1 MLYVGLDI
9 HSKQITVC
17 ILNERN
23 EAILRGQFRRID
35 ALLKNLES
43 LGEPFEVC
51 FEASTGYGRWY
62 DLFSRSA
69 ARVVVAHPGLLRL
82 IYRSKKKNDRRDA
95 EQLAKLLLCN
105 MVPTV
110 HVPSAEVRVWREL
123 ITFRGV
129 LIQKRTRAKNGVRAL
144 LKTVGLAAP
153 GRRGLWTKGGLAW
166 LKQQPFTQEL
176 HALKRD
182 LLVEEIESLSA
193 RIGRVERQLNAI
205 AAGRPEVWQLRSIP
219 GVGPRT
225 AEAIVAFLDNPH
237 RFAHSKKVGAYLGVV
252 PSQDQS
258 GDKNRL
264 GHITRQGSATCRRLL
279 TEATW
284 QALRRSPTVRAYFE
298 RIRRNDPERRKIA
311 LVATVHYL
319 ARVMWAL
326 LKQGTLWK
334 ENVQS
339 QAA

>member
-9 HSKQITVC
+9 HSKQTTICV
-17 ILNERN
+17 LDERN
-23 EAILRGQFRRID
+23 AVVVRSQVHWMDEVLQVLDR
-35 ALLKNLES
+35 LP
-43 LGEPFEVC
+43 EPFEVC
-51 FEASTGYGRWY
+51 FEASTGYGRWHEV
-62 DLFSRSA
+62 LTSRA
-69 ARVVVAHPGLLRL
+69 RRVVVAHPGLLRL

-95 EQLAKLLLCN
+95 AQLAKLLLCD
-105 MVPTV
+105 MVPAV
-110 HVPSAEVRVWREL
+110 HVPPADVRAWREM
-123 ITFRGV
+123 ITFRRT

-153 GRRGLWTKGGLAW
+153 SRAKLWTKAGLCW
-166 LKQQPFTQEL
+166 RKSQQFRQEL
-176 HALKRD
+176 HALQRD
-182 LLVEEIESLSA
+182 MLVQEIETLSEQI
-193 RIGRVERQLNAI
+193 RRVERQLNRL
-205 AAGRPEVWQLRSIP
+205 AASRPEVWQLRTIP

-237 RFAHSKKVGAYLGVV
+237 RFSCSKKVGAYFGLV

-264 GHITRQGSATCRRLL
+264 GHITRQGSATCRQLL

-298 RIRRNDPERRKIA
+298 RVHRNDPGRRRIA
-311 LVATVHYL
+311 VVATAHYL
-319 ARVMWAL
+319 VRVMWAM
-326 LKQGTLWK
+326 LKDGTLWK
-334 ENVQS
+334 ETRQS